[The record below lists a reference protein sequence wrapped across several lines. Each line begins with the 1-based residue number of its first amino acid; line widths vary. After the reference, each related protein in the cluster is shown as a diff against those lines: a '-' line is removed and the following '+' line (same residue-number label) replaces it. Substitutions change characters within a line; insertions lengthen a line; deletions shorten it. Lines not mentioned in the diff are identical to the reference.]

1 MFDRRRER
9 RTRADVSL
17 VTEVISALAAS
28 RLVEG
33 APVPVEE
40 LPVAVGLANLHA
52 DVLAAMPMT
61 TTAGRR
67 GTQPDIVNQPNP
79 EESRHAT
86 QHKAVQSLFWTGN
99 VYGLRGVD
107 SARILNPSDVSWDAD
122 PYDSTRIA
130 GWYVNGQ
137 PVSLDRIVHC
147 KLNDDPR
154 KGPLGRSPLSSAST
168 PLSMYGYA
176 YGYLSMFFENG
187 GNPSTVLQRT
197 GPSNS
202 LYDPA
207 QAADDWV
214 TARKSRR
221 PAVLP
226 AGWELSVPTNNGEME
241 AVGRILEQCAVEVA
255 RLVNAPPSLVNAK
268 ANGSMTYSNVH
279 GEIAR
284 WLSLSLVPTWI
295 TRLEDFW
302 SDLTGYPIELDT
314 DVMFRLV
321 SPTDTG
327 APVPTEMPRLE
338 AVA

>member
-1 MFDRRRER
+1 
-9 RTRADVSL
+9 
-17 VTEVISALAAS
+17 
-28 RLVEG
+28 
-33 APVPVEE
+33 VPVEQ

-67 GTQPDIVNQPNP
+67 GTQPDVVTRPNP
-79 EESRHAT
+79 EETRHAT
-86 QHKAVQSLFWTGN
+86 QHKLVQSIFWTGN
-99 VYGLRGVD
+99 GYGLRGND
-107 SARILNPSDVSWDAD
+107 SAIVLNPNEVSYDPD
-122 PYDSTRIA
+122 PYDSTRIVQ
-130 GWYVNGQ
+130 WYVNGQ
-137 PVSLDRIVHC
+137 PVEKSRIVHV

-154 KGPLGRSPLSSAST
+154 RGPLGRSPLSLASE
-168 PLSMYGYA
+168 PLQMYGYA
-176 YGYLSMFFENG
+176 YGYLSMFFAGG
-187 GNPSTVLQRT
+187 GNPSTVLRRT
-197 GPSNS
+197 GPSNAV
-202 LYDPA
+202 YEPA
-207 QAADDWV
+207 QAAEDWIE
-214 TARKSRR
+214 ARKARR

-226 AGWELSVPTNNGEME
+226 AGWELQVPTNNGEME

-327 APVPTEMPRLE
+327 AIPAAGPMPRLE